1 MHGEEHVIGWES
13 FGKTALRPEDWKI
26 VQTPQMDLWSQHK
39 PLEEDYAWQLFNLAD
54 DPIEIH
60 DLAADNS
67 DKLSELIV
75 LWGRYERDYAVIVP
89 NEVAGY

>member
-1 MHGEEHVIGWES
+1 
-13 FGKTALRPEDWKI
+13 
-26 VQTPQMDLWSQHK
+26 MDLWSQHK

-60 DLAADNS
+60 DLAAARS

-75 LWGRYERDYAVIVP
+75 LWGQYERDYAVIVP
-89 NEVAGY
+89 RTALTRRNRACQRNSLTTDRIWQRARSL